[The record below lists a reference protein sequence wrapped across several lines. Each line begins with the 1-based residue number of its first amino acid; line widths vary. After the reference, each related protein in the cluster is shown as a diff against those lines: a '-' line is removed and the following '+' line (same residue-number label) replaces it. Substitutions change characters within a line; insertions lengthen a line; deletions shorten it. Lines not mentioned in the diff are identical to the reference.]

1 MNKAENVINFYVACN
16 SLKDKIYPAKGQG
29 ERDKSYAENI
39 YCTQM
44 LALALYSEN
53 ENYKRNG
60 VDISKVMYM
69 LAVSEM
75 DEIDNKPLNIL
86 TNSSF
91 AKRLIRELECETNF
105 HKYSESGLANYAK
118 RMVHVYDH
126 EITKVPPKDDS
137 ISKFYAITNRLVNVI
152 RTGWKDWHVQR
163 ERLESVA
170 EHIFG
175 TQMLALA
182 LYSEYQEEFKDID
195 IMKVIYMIAIHELGE
210 TIIGDLTR
218 FQISKEE
225 KKKIEEEAVNK
236 ILDGLL
242 CGEEIKQLFL
252 EFDNRSTKEGM
263 FAHLCDKLECDLQ
276 SKLYDEENCVDLNHQ
291 EGNSTA
297 QNPEVLELFKKH
309 EGETYKWS
317 RMWLEFW
324 QRHAKYTGAFLEVS
338 NYAMNNEISIKR
350 GYGKRI

>member
-1 MNKAENVINFYVACN
+1 MNKALNVINFYVACN
-16 SLKDKIYPAKGQG
+16 SLKDKIYPAKAQG
-29 ERDKSYAENI
+29 ERNKSYAENI
-39 YCTQM
+39 YSQQM
-44 LALALYSEN
+44 LALAIYSEN

-69 LAVSEM
+69 LAVSEIES
-75 DEIDNKPLNIL
+75 DFLDAL
-86 TNSSF
+86 TYGNET
-91 AKRLIRELECETNF
+91 KKVIRELDRELDL
-105 HKYSESGLANYAK
+105 HKYRDSSLALYAN
-118 RMVHVYDH
+118 RLVNVYDH
-126 EITKVPPKDDS
+126 EKDKRNDS

-182 LYSEYQEEFKDID
+182 IYSEYREEFKDID

-263 FAHLCDKLECDLQ
+263 FSHLCDKLECDLQ

-297 QNPEVLELFKKH
+297 QNPEVLELFQKH